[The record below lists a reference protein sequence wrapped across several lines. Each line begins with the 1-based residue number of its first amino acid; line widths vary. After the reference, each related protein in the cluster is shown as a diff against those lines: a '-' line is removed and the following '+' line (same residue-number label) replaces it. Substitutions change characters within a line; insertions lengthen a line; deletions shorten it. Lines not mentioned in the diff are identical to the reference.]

1 MRPWARCITNSTT
14 GASSLS
20 SSRSTARVLS
30 TTSCSTQLLDNHP
43 TNGRITAPNSGRSL
57 RSNVLDQLHIP
68 SGPKAGPPGVLVEIA
83 EMPGADLGHRPP
95 NKGGRTTF
103 GPWPAGESV
112 LPKFLQQSCCAGHAG
127 RSKITATATGLQNRS
142 GNRHAADESA
152 LFGGFGLMS
161 MRRIA
166 ALQIGF
172 LLAAMLANAS
182 PKSTL
187 RITVLDSATRA
198 LASDTNGVP
207 QNCEQLTFD
216 AYCRSTTNV
225 PLLSTLLVKEDN
237 GPTYRISCT
246 VESKYSRC
254 VPLAK
259 GESYDAKR
267 AKHGLEVYYEDDKG
281 KTRKQFYALV
291 DTNGKAGPP
300 VAAAAVSTQ
309 PVPAAAAAQQSSPS
323 TSPAPATVVPQQVS
337 PEKVSEKAKCNFSST
352 PAGAEI
358 TVDGK
363 YLGSTPSEIPLS
375 AGTHVVV
382 FSMPGFAQWK
392 RELTVLPGSELTV
405 GAILQKEQP

>member
-1 MRPWARCITNSTT
+1 MAGSSLGIRPDLYVLDRMFYPPASQSGPLGFLVGSLKVA
-14 GASSLS
+14 GADYGQRLSMNGGTDRIRAIGPQVSLS
-20 SSRSTARVLS
+20 SLASSIKAVVWGTRRGAKLL
-30 TTSCSTQLLDNHP
+30 QLRGWL
-43 TNGRITAPNSGRSL
+43 
-57 RSNVLDQLHIP
+57 
-68 SGPKAGPPGVLVEIA
+68 A
-83 EMPGADLGHRPP
+83 ESFA
-95 NKGGRTTF
+95 K
-103 GPWPAGESV
+103 
-112 LPKFLQQSCCAGHAG
+112 
-127 RSKITATATGLQNRS
+127 TG
-142 GNRHAADESA
+142 HAADTSA
-152 LFGGFGLMS
+152 WFGGFGLMS

-172 LLAAMLANAS
+172 LLAAVLANAS

-198 LASDTNGVP
+198 LPADNNGVP

-216 AYCRSTTNV
+216 AYCRSTTNA
-225 PLLSTLLVKEDN
+225 PLLSTLLVKEDD

-267 AKHGLEVYYEDDKG
+267 TKHGLEVYYEDDKG
-281 KTRKQFYALV
+281 KTRKQLYALV
-291 DTNGKAGPP
+291 AANGKG
-300 VAAAAVSTQ
+300 AA
-309 PVPAAAAAQQSSPS
+309 PVPAAAVATQPAPAAATRQSSPVPAS
-323 TSPAPATVVPQQVS
+323 APAAVAPPQVS

-363 YLGSTPSEIPLS
+363 YLGSTPSAIPIS